1 MNVSLSPK
9 FEDYIR
15 NQLEGGTYSNAS
27 EVIREALR
35 LKMQQ
40 DEIYKIKLDA
50 MRSAIIQ
57 GEESG
62 QPVPFDVH
70 GILREAHKDAGL
82 DA

>member
-1 MNVSLSPK
+1 MNVNLSPT
-9 FEDYIR
+9 FESYIQ
-15 NQLEGGTYSNAS
+15 NQLKNGTYNNAS

-40 DEIYKIKLDA
+40 DEIYSAKLEA
-50 MRSAIIQ
+50 LRSAINQ

-62 QPVPFDVH
+62 ESITFDIQ
-70 GILREAHKDAGL
+70 GIIHEAKEEAGL

>member
-9 FEDYIR
+9 FEAYIR
-15 NQLEGGTYSNAS
+15 SQLEAGTYSNAS

-40 DEIYKIKLDA
+40 DEIYQTKLDA
-50 MRSAIIQ
+50 MRSAIIH

-62 QPVPFDVH
+62 QSVPFDIH
-70 GILREAHKDAGL
+70 SILSEAHKDAGL
-82 DA
+82 DV

>member
-9 FEDYIR
+9 FEAYIR

-40 DEIYKIKLDA
+40 DEIYQTKLDA

-62 QPVPFDVH
+62 QSVPFDVR

-82 DA
+82 DV